1 MEMFGRYRFQNLL
14 GSMAMQQEPIDWWYR
29 SIYWWPM
36 FEAEISGNTPT
47 KYGQKY
53 GTNVPPFYDPEIPI
67 DILNRQI

>member
-1 MEMFGRYRFQNLL
+1 
-14 GSMAMQQEPIDWWYR
+14 MAMQQEPIDWWYR